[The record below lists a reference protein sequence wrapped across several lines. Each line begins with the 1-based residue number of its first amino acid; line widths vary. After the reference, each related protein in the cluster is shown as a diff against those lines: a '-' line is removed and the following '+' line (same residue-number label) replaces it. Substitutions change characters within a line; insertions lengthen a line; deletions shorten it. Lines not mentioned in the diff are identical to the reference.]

1 MTSAQREGETAAR
14 LVELAKAGD
23 SRAFEALV
31 RRYRKRIFALALHL
45 TGSSSEADDITQEVF
60 LRAYRAL
67 DTFEGRS
74 EFFTWVYRMTVN
86 RSLNA
91 RRDRQRRGEEPMD
104 DPRLELAV
112 AADASDNPAQEAELR
127 QTYARLLR
135 ALDALPAEMKT
146 TVVLVA
152 LQGLS
157 HGEAAVVQK
166 CSDGTIAWRMHEAR
180 RRLGDAMRPQRV
192 SRRRPLSAELA
203 RLLAEH
209 GLPILTAEP
218 AET

>member
-1 MTSAQREGETAAR
+1 MGDPKREGEAAAL
-14 LVELAKAGD
+14 LVSRAKAGD
-23 SRAFEALV
+23 QAAFEALV
-31 RRYRKRIFALALHL
+31 RRYRKRIYALALHL
-45 TGSSSEADDITQEVF
+45 TGSGSDADDITQDVF

-91 RRDRQRRGEEPMD
+91 RRDRDRRGEEPMD
-104 DPRLELAV
+104 DLRVELALSI
-112 AADASDNPAQEAELR
+112 DARGNPALEAELR
-127 QTYARLLR
+127 QTYTRLVR
-135 ALDALPAEMKT
+135 ALDALPPEMRT
-146 TVVLVA
+146 SVVLVA

-166 CSDGTIAWRMHEAR
+166 CSDGTIAWRIHEAR
-180 RRLGDAMRPQRV
+180 RRMATAMQPDQVR
-192 SRRRPLSAELA
+192 RRRPLSAELS

-209 GLPILTAEP
+209 GLPVLSP
-218 AET
+218 KPN